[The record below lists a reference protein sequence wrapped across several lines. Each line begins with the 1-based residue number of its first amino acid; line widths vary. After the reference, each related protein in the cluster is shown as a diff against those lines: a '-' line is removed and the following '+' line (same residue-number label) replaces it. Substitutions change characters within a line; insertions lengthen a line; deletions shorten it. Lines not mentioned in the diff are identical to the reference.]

1 MATYIVR
8 RLLHLIPVL
17 LGISLAVFLLL
28 KLTPGDPATAILGV
42 QATPA
47 EVARIRHSL
56 GLDRPWWVQYGIWLS
71 NVVRGDLGISY
82 QSRRPVTLLI
92 LQRLPA
98 TVELAFLSLLIAAVI
113 GIPIGILSATRRYTV
128 VDYVFT
134 SFALFG
140 ISMPGFWFGIL
151 LILIFSLYLGW
162 FPASGYAPLSA
173 GLIPHLKHLV
183 LPSIAL
189 GLFNTGALMRFTRS
203 SMLEVVSQDYIRTA
217 RAKGLAERIVIYRH
231 ALKNALIPTLTVLGL
246 QVGYLLGGSVIIEQV
261 FAWPGIGWLALTA
274 INQRDYPVVMGVV
287 LMIALVF
294 VLSNLAVDI
303 AYTWVNPRIRY
314 DTEVR

>member
-1 MATYIVR
+1 MATYITR

-17 LGISLAVFLLL
+17 VGVSLAVFLML

-42 QATPA
+42 QASPE
-47 EVARIRHSL
+47 EVARVRHSL
-56 GLDRPWWVQYGIWLS
+56 GLDQPWWVQYGIWLS
-71 NVVRGDLGISY
+71 NVVRGDLGVSY
-82 QSRRPVTLLI
+82 QNQRPVSLLI
-92 LQRLPA
+92 RQRLPA
-98 TVELAFLSLLIAAVI
+98 TVELAIASLLIAAI
-113 GIPIGILSATRRYTV
+113 FGIPIGIVSATRRYTA
-128 VDYVFT
+128 VDYTFT

-151 LILIFSLYLGW
+151 LILIFALYLGW
-162 FPASGYAPLSA
+162 FPASGYVPWSTGASR
-173 GLIPHLKHLV
+173 HLQHLT

-203 SMLEVVSQDYIRTA
+203 SMLEVISQDYIRTA
-217 RAKGLAERIVIYRH
+217 RAKGLPERLVIYRH

-287 LMIALVF
+287 LVIALVF
-294 VLSNLAVDI
+294 VLSNLVVDV
-303 AYTWVNPRIRY
+303 AYTLVNPRIRY
-314 DTEVR
+314 R

>member
-1 MATYIVR
+1 MPTFIVR
-8 RLLHLIPVL
+8 RLIHLVPVL
-17 LGISLAVFLLL
+17 LGVSLAVFLLL

-42 QATPA
+42 QASPQ

-71 NVVRGDLGISY
+71 NVVRGDLGVSY
-82 QSRRPVTLLI
+82 QSKRPVSLLI

-98 TVELAFLSLLIAAVI
+98 TVELAILSLLIAVVI
-113 GIPIGILSATRRYTV
+113 GIPAGIISATRRYTAL
-128 VDYVFT
+128 DYAFT

-151 LILIFSLYLGW
+151 LILIFALYLRW
-162 FPASGYAPLSA
+162 LPASGYAPLSA
-173 GLIPHLKHLV
+173 GLIQHLKHLI

-203 SMLEVVSQDYIRTA
+203 SMLEVLSQDYVRTA
-217 RAKGLAERIVIYRH
+217 RAKGLSEHLVIARH
-231 ALKNALIPTLTVLGL
+231 VLKNALIPTLTVLGL
-246 QVGYLLGGSVIIEQV
+246 QVGYLLGGAVIIEQV

-287 LMIALVF
+287 LMVSLVF
-294 VLSNLAVDI
+294 VLSNLLVDI
-303 AYTWVNPRIRY
+303 AYTWVNPRIRF
-314 DTEVR
+314 DQEGK